1 MATESEFVTTLPP
14 AVSATAPEVDSLETV
29 VEAVEQ
35 KLRQL
40 EGDGESSPMTIFRV
54 PAHVRDANK
63 ELYEPRLVSIG
74 PYYRGRAALRA
85 MEQHKWRYLRELLN
99 NREHHP
105 GILLAMCV
113 KAVRGVEQHARCCYS
128 ERTDNVEGFTEMLL
142 LDGCFI
148 IQFFAKLHN
157 KEEEDDPLC
166 NVGWGI
172 PLLVSD
178 LLLLENQIP
187 FRVLEELFRVVAP
200 HAEAW
205 QLRRLFLS
213 HLMPHFSTL
222 YKYKKPSAD
231 RLTQEIHHLLHLFY
245 DAIVPSR
252 AEMESSA
259 QESSNR
265 VANCKL
271 RGWFKTAVRDKF
283 TLIIQQDD
291 GGAQPPPLLLPSVTM
306 LREAGVRFAEKKSP
320 RHMFDITFDKAS
332 GVMEMPR
339 LQVDQANKPLFVN
352 LVAFEQASRGQG
364 GGGAANQYLLSSYTA
379 LMSFLVKTGKD
390 VEQLQKR
397 GIMDS
402 LLDSDD
408 DAATGFFQQ
417 LGQGGCGSLDYEEHR
432 FQEIFA
438 DLRQYYD
445 SSWHKHKAEFL
456 RDHCRTP
463 WAIIALAAAVFAFG
477 LTLFKVST
485 AIYSLVRPGH

>member
-1 MATESEFVTTLPP
+1 MATDSEVVTTRSEE
-14 AVSATAPEVDSLETV
+14 ASATAPEADSLEIV
-29 VEAVEQ
+29 VGQ
-35 KLRQL
+35 KLRQHD
-40 EGDGESSPMTIFRV
+40 GDGESSSMSIFRV
-54 PAHVRDANK
+54 PAHIRDANK

-85 MEQHKWRYLRELLN
+85 MEQHKWRLLRELLS

-105 GILLAMCV
+105 GILLGMCV

-128 ERTDNVEGFTEMLL
+128 ERTDNDVEGFAEMLL

-157 KEEEDDPLC
+157 KEEDPLC
-166 NVGWGI
+166 DVGWGL
-172 PLLVSD
+172 PLLLSD

-200 HAEAW
+200 DAETW
-205 QLRRLFLS
+205 HLRSLLLPHIRS
-213 HLMPHFSTL
+213 HFSSL
-222 YKYKKPSAD
+222 YNKPSTHD
-231 RLTQEIHHLLHLFY
+231 VLTRLPQEIHHLLHLFY
-245 DAIVPSR
+245 EAIVPNPRR
-252 AEMESSA
+252 ADMVMESARKSP
-259 QESSNR
+259 SR
-265 VANCKL
+265 LANKL
-271 RGWFKTAVRDKF
+271 HGWFRAAVRVRDKF
-283 TLIIQQDD
+283 TLITQDS
-291 GGAQPPPLLLPSVTM
+291 GAGAQPPPLLLPSVTM

-339 LQVDQANKPLFVN
+339 VQVDQANKPLFVN
-352 LVAFEQASRGQG
+352 LLAFEQTSRGHG
-364 GGGAANQYLLSSYTA
+364 GGDQYWLSSYTA

-402 LLDSDD
+402 LLDSND

-417 LGQGGCGSLDYEEHR
+417 LGLGGCSSLDYEEHR
-432 FQEIFA
+432 FQEMFA

-456 RDHCRTP
+456 RDHCRSP
-463 WAIIALAAAVFAFG
+463 WAIIALAAAMLAVGF
-477 LTLFKVST
+477 TLFKVST